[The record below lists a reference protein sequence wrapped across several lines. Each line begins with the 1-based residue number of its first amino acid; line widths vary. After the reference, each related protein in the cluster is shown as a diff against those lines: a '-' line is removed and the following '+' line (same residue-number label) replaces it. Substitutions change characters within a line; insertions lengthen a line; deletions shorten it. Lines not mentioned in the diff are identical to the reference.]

1 MLSSVFFLL
10 IGSLG
15 LFYGSE
21 WLVDGAKDVA
31 KKLKISDLVIGLT
44 IVSIGTS
51 FPELV
56 VGIISSFEGHA
67 DFVIGSVLGSNV
79 ANIGLALGLPAL
91 FYKMDFEYKNVI
103 SAFMYNLL
111 ACGALYYVILDNQ
124 ISSSDSQIFLFL
136 FIIYIIASFLR
147 PNITSCN
154 NEMANEEEEVC
165 LRLVPLPKSIRKLVA
180 GSLLLYAGSEL
191 FISNGAAPLV
201 REFGFSEKAIG
212 MTVVAM
218 GTSLPEL
225 FVTITALS
233 RKEVGISLGNIIG
246 SNIFNILFVLG
257 VIGLIGPLE
266 VSNVSFELF
275 FGVGLL
281 CLLAFLSFFYKGLNK
296 LSGFLLILIYILFLY
311 LQFYG

>member
-1 MLSSVFFLL
+1 MLSSIFFLL
-10 IGSLG
+10 LGSLG

-44 IVSIGTS
+44 VVSIGTS

-56 VGIISSFEGHA
+56 VGIISSLEGHA
-67 DFVIGSVLGSNV
+67 DFVIGNVLGSNV

-111 ACGALYYVILDNQ
+111 ACGVLYYVILDNQ

-154 NEMANEEEEVC
+154 NEMANEEDVC
-165 LRLVPLPKSIRKLVA
+165 LKKAFGRLFA
-180 GSLLLYAGSEL
+180 GSLVLYAGSEL
-191 FISNGAAPLV
+191 FVSNGAAPLV

-281 CLLAFLSFFYKGLNK
+281 CLLAF
-296 LSGFLLILIYILFLY
+296 
-311 LQFYG
+311 

>member
-1 MLSSVFFLL
+1 MLSSILFLI
-10 IGSLG
+10 IGSIG

-21 WLVDGAKDVA
+21 WLIDGAKDIA
-31 KKLKISDLVIGLT
+31 KKFKISDLVIGLT

-56 VGIISSFEGHA
+56 VGIISSLEGHN
-67 DFVIGSVLGSNV
+67 DFVIGNVLGSNV

-91 FYKMDFEYKNVI
+91 FYKMHFEYKNVI
-103 SAFMYNLL
+103 SAFIYNLL
-111 ACGALYYVILDNQ
+111 ACGVLYYVLSDNH
-124 ISSSDSQIFLFL
+124 IGFVDSQMLLFL
-136 FIIYIIASFLR
+136 FTIYIIASFLR
-147 PNITSCN
+147 PNITGELE
-154 NEMANEEEEVC
+154 NEREVC
-165 LRLVPLPKSIRKLVA
+165 LRLVPLPKSIRKFAV
-180 GSLLLYAGSEL
+180 GSIMLYAGSEL

-212 MTVVAM
+212 MTVVAI

-225 FVTITALS
+225 FVTMMALS
-233 RKEVGISLGNIIG
+233 KKEVGISLGNIIG

-257 VIGLIGPLE
+257 IIGLINPLT
-266 VSNVSFELF
+266 VSDVSFELF

-281 CLLAFLSFFYKGLNK
+281 FLLAFLSFFYKGLNK
-296 LSGFLLILIYILFLY
+296 LSGFLLVSIYILFLY

>member
-1 MLSSVFFLL
+1 MLSSIFFLL
-10 IGSLG
+10 IGSVG

-21 WLVDGAKDVA
+21 WLIDGAKDIA
-31 KKLKISDLVIGLT
+31 KRLKISDLVIGLT

-56 VGIISSFEGHA
+56 VGIISSLEGHA
-67 DFVIGSVLGSNV
+67 DFVIGNVLGSNV

-103 SAFMYNLL
+103 SAFFYNML
-111 ACGALYYVILDNQ
+111 ACGVLFYIISDNQ
-124 ISSSDSQIFLFL
+124 ITSADAQILLFL
-136 FIIYIIASFLR
+136 FTIYIIASFLR
-147 PNITSCN
+147 PNITSCG
-154 NEMANEEEEVC
+154 NELENDGE
-165 LRLVPLPKSIRKLVA
+165 I
-180 GSLLLYAGSEL
+180 SLLKSFVRLFSGSIMLYAGSEL

-201 REFGFSEKAIG
+201 HEFGFSEKAIG
-212 MTVVAM
+212 MTVVAI

-225 FVTITALS
+225 FVTMMALS
-233 RKEVGISLGNIIG
+233 KKEVGISLGNIIG

-257 VIGLIGPLE
+257 VIGLINPLT
-266 VSNVSFELF
+266 VSNVSFELL

-281 CLLAFLSFFYKGLNK
+281 FLLAFLSFFYKGLNK
-296 LSGFLLILIYILFLY
+296 VSGFLLVSIYILFLY

>member
-1 MLSSVFFLL
+1 MLSSIFFLI
-10 IGSLG
+10 IGSIG

-21 WLVDGAKDVA
+21 WLVDGAKDIA
-31 KKLKISDLVIGLT
+31 KKFKISDLVIGLT

-56 VGIISSFEGHA
+56 VGIISSLEGHA
-67 DFVIGSVLGSNV
+67 DFVIGNVLGSNI

-111 ACGALYYVILDNQ
+111 ACGVLYYIILDNQ
-124 ISSSDSQIFLFL
+124 ISSSESQIFLFL
-136 FIIYIIASFLR
+136 FVIYIIASFLR
-147 PNITSCN
+147 PNITSCD
-154 NEMANEEEEVC
+154 NELANEEEVC
-165 LRLVPLPKSIRKLVA
+165 LNKAFGRLIA
-180 GSLLLYAGSEL
+180 GSLILYAGSEL
-191 FISNGAAPLV
+191 FVSNGAAPLV
-201 REFGFSEKAIG
+201 REFGFSEKAVG

-225 FVTITALS
+225 FVTMTALS

-257 VIGLIGPLE
+257 IIGLIGPLE
-266 VSNVSFELF
+266 VSDVSFELF

-281 CLLAFLSFFYKGLNK
+281 FLLAFLSFFYKGLNK
-296 LSGFLLILIYILFLY
+296 LSGFLLVLIYILFLY

>member
-1 MLSSVFFLL
+1 MLSSIFFLL
-10 IGSLG
+10 IGSVG

-21 WLVDGAKDVA
+21 WLIDGAKDIA
-31 KKLKISDLVIGLT
+31 KRLKISDLVIGLT

-56 VGIISSFEGHA
+56 VGIISSLEGHA
-67 DFVIGSVLGSNV
+67 DFVIGNVLGSNV

-91 FYKMDFEYKNVI
+91 FYKMNFEYKNVI
-103 SAFMYNLL
+103 SAFFYNML
-111 ACGALYYVILDNQ
+111 ACGVLFYIISDNQ
-124 ISSSDSQIFLFL
+124 ITSADAQILLFL
-136 FIIYIIASFLR
+136 FTIYIIASFLR
-147 PNITSCN
+147 PNITSCG
-154 NEMANEEEEVC
+154 NELENDEEIC
-165 LRLVPLPKSIRKLVA
+165 LKKSFVRLLSGSIM
-180 GSLLLYAGSEL
+180 LYAGSEL

-225 FVTITALS
+225 FVTIMALS
-233 RKEVGISLGNIIG
+233 KKEVGISLGNIIG

-257 VIGLIGPLE
+257 VIGLINPLT
-266 VSNVSFELF
+266 VSNVSFELL

-281 CLLAFLSFFYKGLNK
+281 FLLAFLSFFYKGLNK
-296 LSGFLLILIYILFLY
+296 VSGFLLVSIYILFLY

>member
-1 MLSSVFFLL
+1 MLSSIFFLL
-10 IGSLG
+10 IGSVG

-21 WLVDGAKDVA
+21 WLIDGAKDIA
-31 KKLKISDLVIGLT
+31 KRLKISDLVIGLT

-56 VGIISSFEGHA
+56 VGIISSLEGHA
-67 DFVIGSVLGSNV
+67 DFVIGNVLGSNV

-91 FYKMDFEYKNVI
+91 FYKMNFEYKNVI
-103 SAFMYNLL
+103 SAFFYNML
-111 ACGALYYVILDNQ
+111 ACGVLFYIISDNQ
-124 ISSSDSQIFLFL
+124 ITSADAQILLFL
-136 FIIYIIASFLR
+136 FTIYIIASFLR
-147 PNITSCN
+147 PNITSCG
-154 NEMANEEEEVC
+154 NELENDEEIC
-165 LRLVPLPKSIRKLVA
+165 LKKSFVRLLSGSIM
-180 GSLLLYAGSEL
+180 LYAGSEL

-201 REFGFSEKAIG
+201 RQFGFSEKAIG

-225 FVTITALS
+225 FVTIMALS
-233 RKEVGISLGNIIG
+233 KKEVGISLGNIIG

-257 VIGLIGPLE
+257 VIGLINPLT
-266 VSNVSFELF
+266 VSNVYFELL

-281 CLLAFLSFFYKGLNK
+281 FLLAFLSFFYKGLNK
-296 LSGFLLILIYILFLY
+296 VSGFLLVSIYILFLY

>member
-1 MLSSVFFLL
+1 MLSSIFFLL
-10 IGSLG
+10 IGSIG

-21 WLVDGAKDVA
+21 WLIDGAKAIA

-56 VGIISSFEGHA
+56 VGIISSLQGHA
-67 DFVIGSVLGSNV
+67 DFVIGNVLGSNV

-91 FYKMDFEYKNVI
+91 FYKMNFEYKNVI
-103 SAFMYNLL
+103 SAFFYNML
-111 ACGALYYVILDNQ
+111 ACGVLFYIISDNQ
-124 ISSSDSQIFLFL
+124 ITSADAQILLFL
-136 FIIYIIASFLR
+136 FTIYIIASFLR
-147 PNITSCN
+147 PNITSCG
-154 NEMANEEEEVC
+154 NELENDEDIC
-165 LRLVPLPKSIRKLVA
+165 LKKSFARLLSGSIM
-180 GSLLLYAGSEL
+180 LYAGSEL

-225 FVTITALS
+225 FVTIMALS
-233 RKEVGISLGNIIG
+233 KKEVGISLGNIIG

-257 VIGLIGPLE
+257 VIGLINPLT
-266 VSNVSFELF
+266 VSNVYFELL

-281 CLLAFLSFFYKGLNK
+281 FLLAFLSFFYKGLNK
-296 LSGFLLILIYILFLY
+296 VSGFLLVSIYILFLY

>member
-1 MLSSVFFLL
+1 MLSSILFLI
-10 IGSLG
+10 IGSIG

-21 WLVDGAKDVA
+21 WLIDGAKDIA
-31 KKLKISDLVIGLT
+31 KKFKISDIVIGLT

-56 VGIISSFEGHA
+56 VGIISSLEGHN
-67 DFVIGSVLGSNV
+67 DFVIGNVLGSNV

-91 FYKMDFEYKNVI
+91 FYKMHFEYKNVI
-103 SAFMYNLL
+103 SAFIYNLL
-111 ACGALYYVILDNQ
+111 ACGVLYYVLSDNH
-124 ISSSDSQIFLFL
+124 IGFVDSQMLLFL
-136 FIIYIIASFLR
+136 FTIYIIASFLR
-147 PNITSCN
+147 PNITGELE
-154 NEMANEEEEVC
+154 NEREVC
-165 LRLVPLPKSIRKLVA
+165 LRLVPLPKSIRKFAV
-180 GSLLLYAGSEL
+180 GSIMLYAGSEL

-212 MTVVAM
+212 MTVVAI

-225 FVTITALS
+225 FVTMMALS
-233 RKEVGISLGNIIG
+233 KKEVGISLGNIIG

-257 VIGLIGPLE
+257 VVGLINPLT
-266 VSNVSFELF
+266 VSDVSFELF

-281 CLLAFLSFFYKGLNK
+281 FLLAFLSFFYKGLNK
-296 LSGFLLILIYILFLY
+296 LSGFLLVSIYILFLY

>member
-1 MLSSVFFLL
+1 MLSSIFFLI
-10 IGSLG
+10 IGSIG

-21 WLVDGAKDVA
+21 WLVDGAKDIA
-31 KKLKISDLVIGLT
+31 KKFKISDLVIGLT

-56 VGIISSFEGHA
+56 VGIISSLEGHA
-67 DFVIGSVLGSNV
+67 DFVIGNVLGSNI

-111 ACGALYYVILDNQ
+111 ACGVLYYIILDNQ

-136 FIIYIIASFLR
+136 FVIYIIASFLR
-147 PNITSCN
+147 PNITSCD
-154 NEMANEEEEVC
+154 NELANEEEVC
-165 LRLVPLPKSIRKLVA
+165 LNKAFGRLIA
-180 GSLLLYAGSEL
+180 GSLILYAGSEL
-191 FISNGAAPLV
+191 FVSNGAAPLV
-201 REFGFSEKAIG
+201 REFGFSEKAVG

-225 FVTITALS
+225 FVTMTALS

-257 VIGLIGPLE
+257 IIGLIGPLE
-266 VSNVSFELF
+266 VSDVSFELF

-281 CLLAFLSFFYKGLNK
+281 FLLAFLSFFYKGLN
-296 LSGFLLILIYILFLY
+296 LSLIHI
-311 LQFYG
+311 

>member
-1 MLSSVFFLL
+1 MLSSIFFLL
-10 IGSLG
+10 IGSVG

-21 WLVDGAKDVA
+21 WLIDGAKDIA
-31 KKLKISDLVIGLT
+31 KRLKISDLVIGLT

-56 VGIISSFEGHA
+56 VGIISSLEGHA
-67 DFVIGSVLGSNV
+67 DFVIGNVLGSNV

-91 FYKMDFEYKNVI
+91 FYKMNFEYKNVI
-103 SAFMYNLL
+103 SAFFYNML
-111 ACGALYYVILDNQ
+111 ACGVLFYIISDNQ
-124 ISSSDSQIFLFL
+124 ITSADAQILLFL
-136 FIIYIIASFLR
+136 FTIYIIASFLR
-147 PNITSCN
+147 PNITSCG
-154 NEMANEEEEVC
+154 NELENDGE
-165 LRLVPLPKSIRKLVA
+165 I
-180 GSLLLYAGSEL
+180 SLLKSFVRLFSGSIMLYAGSEL

-225 FVTITALS
+225 FVTIMALS
-233 RKEVGISLGNIIG
+233 KKEVGISLGNIIG

-257 VIGLIGPLE
+257 VIGLINPLT
-266 VSNVSFELF
+266 VSNVSFELL

-281 CLLAFLSFFYKGLNK
+281 FLLAFLSFFYKGLNK
-296 LSGFLLILIYILFLY
+296 VSGFLLVSIYILFLY

>member
-1 MLSSVFFLL
+1 MLSSIFFLI
-10 IGSLG
+10 IGSIG

-21 WLVDGAKDVA
+21 WLVDGAKDIA
-31 KKLKISDLVIGLT
+31 KKFKISDLVIGLT

-56 VGIISSFEGHA
+56 VGIISSLEGHA
-67 DFVIGSVLGSNV
+67 DFVIGNVLGSNI

-111 ACGALYYVILDNQ
+111 ACGALYYIILDNQ

-136 FIIYIIASFLR
+136 FVIYIIASFLR
-147 PNITSCN
+147 PNITSCG
-154 NEMANEEEEVC
+154 NELANEEDVC
-165 LRLVPLPKSIRKLVA
+165 LRKAFGRLIS
-180 GSLLLYAGSEL
+180 GSLILYAGSEL
-191 FISNGAAPLV
+191 FVSNGAAPLV
-201 REFGFSEKAIG
+201 REFGFSEKAVG

-225 FVTITALS
+225 FVTMTALS

-257 VIGLIGPLE
+257 IIGLIGPLE
-266 VSNVSFELF
+266 VSDVSFELF

-281 CLLAFLSFFYKGLNK
+281 FLLAFLSFFYKGLNK
-296 LSGFLLILIYILFLY
+296 LSGFLLVLIYILFLY

>member
-1 MLSSVFFLL
+1 MLSSIFFLL
-10 IGSLG
+10 IGSIG

-21 WLVDGAKDVA
+21 WLIDGAKDIA
-31 KKLKISDLVIGLT
+31 KKLRISDLVIGLT

-56 VGIISSFEGHA
+56 VGIISSLDGHA
-67 DFVIGSVLGSNV
+67 DFVIGNVLGSNV

-91 FYKMDFEYKNVI
+91 FYNMSFEYKNVI
-103 SAFMYNLL
+103 SAFFYNML
-111 ACGALYYVILDNQ
+111 ACAVLFYIISDNQ
-124 ISSSDSQIFLFL
+124 ISSTDSQILLFL
-136 FIIYIIASFLR
+136 FIVYIIASFLR
-147 PNITSCN
+147 PNIASCG
-154 NEMANEEEEVC
+154 NELENDEE
-165 LRLVPLPKSIRKLVA
+165 I
-180 GSLLLYAGSEL
+180 SLLKSFTRLFLGSIMLYAGSEL

-212 MTVVAM
+212 MTVVAL

-225 FVTITALS
+225 FVTIMALS
-233 RKEVGISLGNIIG
+233 KKEIGISLGNIIG

-257 VIGLIGPLE
+257 VIGLIKPLT
-266 VSNVSFELF
+266 VSNVSFELL

-281 CLLAFLSFFYKGLNK
+281 FLLAFLSFFYKGLNK
-296 LSGFLLILIYILFLY
+296 VSGFLLVSIYVLFLY